1 MRSISKVPVKTL
13 EMVMMVNLHLSGT

>member
-13 EMVMMVNLHLSGT
+13 EMVMMVNLHRSGT